1 MNGTEVMRSRRHER
15 RVRIASGFAAV
26 IGGVCTLVLLVP
38 GVALASTEQLVGVL
52 NNLRNWIVGIAGTL
66 VAVMLTIA
74 GLRYLLASDP
84 GETEKAKMALRA
96 AAIGFAIVILAP
108 AFVAILAAILE

>member
-1 MNGTEVMRSRRHER
+1 MSRAEAIRANRHECH
-15 RVRIASGFAAV
+15 VRIASGFAAV
-26 IGGVCTLVLLVP
+26 AVGACVLVLLVP
-38 GVALASTEQLVGVL
+38 GVALADTEQLIGVL

-96 AAIGFAIVILAP
+96 ASIGFAIVILAP
-108 AFVAILAAILE
+108 AFVAILTAILG